1 MKPTL
6 LILAAGVGSR
16 YGGLKQADSFGPHG
30 ESIIDYSV
38 YDAAQ
43 AGFGK
48 VVFVIRESIREA
60 FIEKFNPERYQKRME
75 VAFVFQETD
84 STVAGLSALPA
95 REKPWGTGH
104 AMLMAANEIKEPFL
118 VINADD
124 YYGAESFRQMA
135 GFLTSEVRPDNFAM
149 VGYRLKNTLSE
160 SGYVSRGVCQVD
172 QEGNLETVVER
183 LKIQKEEG
191 NIFYYE
197 NEERFLLHED
207 TVVSMNY
214 WGFHPDIFEETRKG
228 FIEFV
233 QQNHGNPKAEYFIP
247 LIVNNMVNG
256 GKASLKVMTTNDKWY
271 GVTYQEDKPVVEKA
285 FLGLYESGTYPE
297 HLF

>member
-38 YDAAQ
+38 FDAAE

-60 FIEKFNPERYQKRME
+60 FMEKFNPSRYQQRME

-84 STVAGLSALPA
+84 SPIEGLTELPT

-104 AMLMAANEIKEPFL
+104 AMLVAAAEIREPFL

-135 GFLTSEVRPDNFAM
+135 AFLTNEVSPDNFAM

-160 SGYVSRGVCQVD
+160 IGYVSRGVCQVN
-172 QEGNLETVVER
+172 EAGYLETVVER
-183 LKIQKEEG
+183 TQILREEDH
-191 NIFYYE
+191 IVYYE
-197 NEERFLLHED
+197 NGERFNLSED

-214 WGFHPDIFEETRKG
+214 WGFHPAIFEEARLG
-228 FIEFV
+228 FLKFL
-233 QQNHGNPKAEYFIP
+233 QQQKDNPKAEYYIP
-247 LIVNNMVNG
+247 LIVNNMINS
-256 GKASLKVMTTNDKWY
+256 GKINLKVMTTNDKWY
-271 GVTYQEDKPVVEKA
+271 GVTYQEDKPIVEKA
-285 FLGLYESGTYPE
+285 FQDLYDNGFYPSK
-297 HLF
+297 LF

>member
-38 YDAAQ
+38 FDAAA

-60 FIEKFNPERYQKRME
+60 FMEKFNPSRYQQRME
-75 VAFVFQETD
+75 VAFVYQETD
-84 STVAGLSALPA
+84 SPIYGLSEIPL

-104 AMLMAANEIKEPFL
+104 AMLVAATEIREPFL

-135 GFLTSEVRPDNFAM
+135 EFLTKEVTPDNFAM

-160 SGYVSRGVCQVD
+160 TGYVSRGVCQVN
-172 QEGNLETVVER
+172 EAGYLESVVER
-183 LKIQKEEG
+183 TKILKEEG

-197 NEERFLLHED
+197 NGEQFMLHED

-214 WGFHPDIFEETRKG
+214 WGFHPDIFEEARLG
-228 FIEFV
+228 FLDFI
-233 QQNHGNPKAEYFIP
+233 QLQKDNPKAEYYIP
-247 LIVNNMVNG
+247 LIVNNMINS
-256 GKASLKVMTTNDKWY
+256 GKVKLKVMTTNDKWY
-271 GVTYQEDKPVVEKA
+271 GVTYQEDKPIVEKA
-285 FLGLYESGTYPE
+285 FQEMYESGNYPQK
-297 HLF
+297 LF